1 MTNLP
6 QAIEYS
12 NQRILT
18 TKQIAEA
25 YGTSV
30 QILTNNFN
38 RHKSRYTVGKH
49 YYALEGDEKKQFL
62 NLNPTGL
69 GSKNAKTL
77 YLWTQKGALL
87 LAKLLGTDEAWEA
100 CEKLVD
106 EYYRL
111 ATQEAQ
117 NQADSPL
124 IGIANSLWVKRSQLF
139 AEKNKIASDKYCV
152 FRETS
157 MDFLELD
164 LKGCGFPEG
173 ALPDGSIGKR
183 WCTYAREVL
192 RFDMSLVTKYPHHYP
207 DKRGVQPA
215 YLYPIEWLPAFRKWF
230 KEVYIPVHLPEYLN
244 YLKVPQTDIQRIML
258 GFSVSYQIKAKKGK

>member
-1 MTNLP
+1 MQAETSTELEIVQVDGEIRLDSRLMAKNLGIEHEVFIRTLRKYQPQMEELGLIRFENGVKSGAQRGKLP
-6 QAIEYS
+6 QYVMLNEDQSIFAATLS
-12 NQRILT
+12 RNSDQVVAFKLALT
-18 TKQIAEA
+18 KAFKEA
-25 YGTSV
+25 
-30 QILTNNFN
+30 
-38 RHKSRYTVGKH
+38 R
-49 YYALEGDEKKQFL
+49 
-62 NLNPTGL
+62 
-69 GSKNAKTL
+69 
-77 YLWTQKGALL
+77 
-87 LAKLLGTDEAWEA
+87 
-100 CEKLVD
+100 EKLNQQSA
-106 EYYRL
+106 EP
-111 ATQEAQ
+111 TQV
-117 NQADSPL
+117 
-124 IGIANSLWVKRSQLF
+124 GIANSLWVKRSQLF

-230 KEVYIPVHLPEYLN
+230 KEVYIPVHLPDYLS
-244 YLKVPQTDIQRIML
+244 YLKVPQPDIQRIML
-258 GFSVSYQIKAKKGK
+258 GFNITYQIKEKKRK